1 MAVAKESINDQA
13 QGQGLHLHEDV
24 YDTGP
29 VGCIQ
34 CDFLPKSFMYWT
46 FGSVITRIVIPMRI
60 DFTYLGDRKLSVIAA
75 RYPRERFQDMQTAR
89 VSYKEVRC

>member
-1 MAVAKESINDQA
+1 MAAAKESISAQA
-13 QGQGLHLHEDV
+13 QGQGFHLYEDV

-46 FGSVITRIVIPMRI
+46 FGSVITSFVIPMRI
-60 DFTYLGDRKLSVIAA
+60 DFTYLGDWKLSVIAA
-75 RYPRERFQDMQTAR
+75 RYPRERFQDMRTVR
-89 VSYKEVRC
+89 DSYKEATC